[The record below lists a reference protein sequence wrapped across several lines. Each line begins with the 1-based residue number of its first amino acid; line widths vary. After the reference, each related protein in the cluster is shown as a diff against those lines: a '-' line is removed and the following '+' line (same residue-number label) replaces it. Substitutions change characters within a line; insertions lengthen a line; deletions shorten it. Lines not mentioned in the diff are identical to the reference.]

1 MDIHRERAQLVA
13 FLSKMFPASKWIDE
27 REPAYPV
34 IGIDSFAGQMSWH
47 VHPDDM
53 DLFDHVTEAGTWDG
67 HTTEEK
73 YDRLARIGDDFAYLM
88 GAFLPA
94 IENVMSDRV
103 VIRDQPEAEPPRQ
116 AHYLSEDSRGPA
128 CGFRVTSGVVTSV
141 TDPVLVECPACTMT
155 PEYQAEVARRAG
167 A

>member
-1 MDIHRERAQLVA
+1 
-13 FLSKMFPASKWIDE
+13 
-27 REPAYPV
+27 
-34 IGIDSFAGQMSWH
+34 MSSH

-53 DLFDHVTEAGTWDG
+53 DLFAHVTEQGTWDG

-73 YDRLARIGDDFAYLM
+73 YDRLARIGDDFAYLV
-88 GAFLPA
+88 GAIMPA
-94 IENVMSDRV
+94 INNVTKDRV
-103 VIRDQPEAEPPRQ
+103 VIRDELPAGSPPV

-128 CGFRVTSGVVTSV
+128 CGFRTANGVVISNTA
-141 TDPVLVECPACTMT
+141 PAMVECPACTMT